1 MKLSNKIF
9 IVTGSGTGI
18 GKAIAKLCVKEG
30 AQVVINDKNAA
41 LANLTVEELGSE
53 NAVPH
58 IRDLTEDGCPEELVA
73 LAKER
78 FGKLDGLVNNAAFV
92 TWSNLDSTDRDYFR
106 KVLEV
111 NTIAPSCPNP
121 SGSSRVEGKWGQR
134 GKYWQCE
141 CPLRGT
147 HTARLLRFQRGADHA
162 HP

>member
-1 MKLSNKIF
+1 MKLSGKTL

-73 LAKER
+73 LAQRR
-78 FGKLDGLVNNAAFV
+78 FGKLDGLANNAAFV

-111 NTIAPSCPNP
+111 NTIAPLALIQAALPELKENG
-121 SGSSRVEGKWGQR
+121 GSVVNIGSVN
-134 GKYWQCE
+134 
-141 CPLRGT
+141 
-147 HTARLLRFQRGADHA
+147 A
-162 HP
+162 HCG